1 MRKTRI
7 KFSRYAKPVF
17 TLFFPSGDH
26 EPGWKVKF
34 YALPCLRGF
43 DCNDLAI
50 DDVKFINCQPDAQ
63 PDFYD
68 KVICS
73 YLRKGN
79 GMPLAQSNLFCS
91 LRW

>member
-1 MRKTRI
+1 M
-7 KFSRYAKPVF
+7 V
-17 TLFFPSGDH
+17 LGDH

-68 KVICS
+68 KVRLI
-73 YLRKGN
+73 
-79 GMPLAQSNLFCS
+79 
-91 LRW
+91 